1 MTELAG
7 ARTLVRLILRRE
19 PVRVLVWIAAIPA
32 LVLLTAAGVKGLYSS
47 QADLDEAAAASEDN
61 AAAIA
66 FNGPVQAL
74 DTLGGQVAF
83 QIGSFG
89 LVAVALMTIFTV
101 GRHTRAEE
109 EAGRTELVRAM
120 AVGRHAPA
128 AAATAVAAAMNL
140 VVGTLVAAGLTGLA
154 LPVGGA
160 VLFGASFA
168 ALGLFFAAFTLV
180 IAQISENSRVVTGVC
195 GAVLGAAYV
204 VRAAGDIGDGTLSWF
219 SPIGL
224 AQKTRPFADARWWPL
239 FVLLACAAAL
249 LAVAGAVAVR
259 RDLGAGLVP
268 PRPGPPAAKPAL
280 GRPFGLALRLQRGS
294 LIGWSAGMFLTGFA
308 YGWVADDV
316 EDFVG
321 DNEALREAIAQAG
334 VTDLTDSY
342 LARSLL
348 TVALI
353 GTGFAVQAVLRLRG
367 EESDMRAEP
376 VLAAP
381 VSRGRWVMGHVAVA
395 LLGSVAVSASAGLGV
410 GLPYAATTHDLGQVP
425 KMLGAALAYTPAMWT
440 FVGLT
445 AALFG
450 AAPRAAAAAWPVLVV
465 CVVIGLLGQVLDFPG
480 WFMWLSPFEHLPQ
493 LPAET
498 ASAAPLAATTAL
510 AAVLTA
516 AGLAAFRRRDVG

>member
-1 MTELAG
+1 MTGLTG
-7 ARTLVRLILRRE
+7 VHTLVRLILRRE
-19 PVRVLVWIAAIPA
+19 PVRILVWTVAIPA
-32 LVLLTAAGVKGLYSS
+32 LVLLTAVGVKGLYSS

-66 FNGPVQAL
+66 FNGPVLAL

-89 LVAVALMTIFTV
+89 MVTVALMTIFTI

-120 AVGRHAPA
+120 AVGRHATA
-128 AAATAVAAAMNL
+128 AAATAVAVAMNL

-154 LPVGGA
+154 LPAGGA
-160 VLFGASFA
+160 VLFGASLA
-168 ALGLFFAAFTLV
+168 ALGLLFAAITLV
-180 IAQISENSRVVTGVC
+180 VAQVSENSRVVTGVS

-204 VRAAGDIGDGTLSWF
+204 LRAAGDIGDGTLSWF

-224 AQKTRPFADARWWPL
+224 AQKSRPFADERWWPL
-239 FVLLACAAAL
+239 LAVLACAVVL
-249 LAVAGAVAVR
+249 VAVAGVLAER

-268 PRPGPPAAKPAL
+268 PRPGPPAANPAL
-280 GRPFGLALRLQRGS
+280 GRPFGLALRLQRGG

-348 TVALI
+348 MVALI

-367 EESDMRAEP
+367 EESDARAEP
-376 VLAAP
+376 VLATA
-381 VSRGRWVMGHVAVA
+381 VSRGRWVMSHVAVA

-410 GLPYAATTHDLGQVP
+410 GLPYAATTHDLGQVSE
-425 KMLGAALAYTPAMWT
+425 MLGAALAYTPAMWV
-440 FVGLT
+440 FVGL
-445 AALFG
+445 AVALFG
-450 AAPRAAAAAWPVLVV
+450 AAPRAAAAAWPALTV
-465 CVVIGLLGQVLDFPG
+465 CVVIGLLGQVLDFPA
-480 WFMWLSPFEHLPQ
+480 WFVWLSPFEHLPQ

-498 ASAAPLAATTAL
+498 ASVGALAATTAL
-510 AAVLTA
+510 AAALTA